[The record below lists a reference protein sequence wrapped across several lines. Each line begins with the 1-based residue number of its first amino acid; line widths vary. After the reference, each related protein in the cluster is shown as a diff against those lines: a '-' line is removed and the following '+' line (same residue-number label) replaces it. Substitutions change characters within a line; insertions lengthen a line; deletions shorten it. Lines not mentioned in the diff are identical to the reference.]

1 MYTKQYDKKSVQA
14 NNDTHEQKFNTTRT
28 TKQSKGDSQANN
40 NTSKAVGEREGG
52 MCVVEK
58 PVHMFV
64 LLLMLLLYVQ
74 HATSVGRFGP
84 TKNFGVFIWS
94 LNFNYAHKHICQQG
108 HIMPPPPSPFSSP
121 QSSNPTRVPYPTNAL
136 ILREMNYEL
145 PLSHFCFGKF
155 FHTPPPAAYYYNVQR
170 PANQFDCRP
179 FYGPPNSWYLRSRNA
194 SNAHVIEPMAPKQL
208 PYDIKK

>member
-1 MYTKQYDKKSVQA
+1 MHVK
-14 NNDTHEQKFNTTRT
+14 QKFNTTRT

-84 TKNFGVFIWS
+84 TKSKPGIISCIPVYVYVYVCMCVCVCVSYARLYLQNFYLQINITTTITLDG
-94 LNFNYAHKHICQQG
+94 KQKQQ
-108 HIMPPPPSPFSSP
+108 HYLTVSA
-121 QSSNPTRVPYPTNAL
+121 RL
-136 ILREMNYEL
+136 
-145 PLSHFCFGKF
+145 
-155 FHTPPPAAYYYNVQR
+155 QR
-170 PANQFDCRP
+170 L
-179 FYGPPNSWYLRSRNA
+179 WL
-194 SNAHVIEPMAPKQL
+194 
-208 PYDIKK
+208 KKKRR